1 MAAPMCTELPRAPY
15 TAAGSSRAAGWARL
29 HEPPRHSSVD
39 FATSERSR
47 ARQPG
52 RNAAGRPGRTPDRSH
67 NAAAR
72 PSARSAPSPAGAHFS
87 RLSAFLATICLS
99 PGHSRALS
107 PPPPAMAR
115 LTAALC
121 LLGLLAAAAPL
132 ARATEVCG
140 LPLLSFR
147 RLCAPS
153 TRPPGVEVRL
163 VLNCPATIQPDPRAR
178 PAAERELGQGAVQPR
193 ALRLRRLQRHGGS
206 LAGRPGR
213 EAGGLRACEVPAPRA
228 PLRAAPTPSRTCLPC
243 AALLPTPGSLNL
255 LPLAPL
261 HHLTTTGRSSTLTS
275 TTTPG
280 WSAPPSRCGPGGRG
294 VGRSRARAGTY
305 MYGRRADT
313 HSRPPTLAPPLR
325 AVREL

>member
-29 HEPPRHSSVD
+29 HEPPRHSSVSV
-39 FATSERSR
+39 ATSERPR
-47 ARQPG
+47 AGQPG
-52 RNAAGRPGRTPDRSH
+52 RNAAGRPGRTPDWSH

-115 LTAALC
+115 PTAALC
-121 LLGLLAAAAPL
+121 LLALLAAAAPL

-140 LPLLSFR
+140 LPLMSFR

-163 VLNCPATIQPDPRAR
+163 VLHCPATIRPDPPAR
-178 PAAERELGQGAVQPR
+178 PPR
-193 ALRLRRLQRHGGS
+193 R
-206 LAGRPGR
+206 
-213 EAGGLRACEVPAPRA
+213 
-228 PLRAAPTPSRTCLPC
+228 
-243 AALLPTPGSLNL
+243 
-255 LPLAPL
+255 
-261 HHLTTTGRSSTLTS
+261 
-275 TTTPG
+275 
-280 WSAPPSRCGPGGRG
+280 
-294 VGRSRARAGTY
+294 RARAGSRSSAAACAPPAAAATSWWAP
-305 MYGRRADT
+305 GGAARARGWRAEGVRGSGAARRRAP
-313 HSRPPTLAPPLR
+313 HRRPPAHACLAPLSSPLL
-325 AVREL
+325 AS